1 MLGGALTS
9 CIDEDIDDC
18 FSINRLTLSYKG
30 DGTTEIF
37 PDKICRVEMYVFDA
51 ENKCVNSHTLSDDEL
66 ASRTALLPPLK
77 AGDYRI
83 VCVGNTHHT
92 RVEGLTT
99 CDFNKIVF
107 ADGDYFAGKQVSGND
122 SLYHASTSYTVLPFT
137 GREEDDQTKTI
148 EFASSH
154 YDLFVEVVGIP
165 AVGKRA
171 GSLPVLEICGVSPCT
186 DFENRA
192 CGEATDYLLETTYE
206 SGKKLLTARA
216 NIMRH
221 MNHRDV
227 NVCLRQA
234 SGEELLAEINRDWCL
249 AAKGMGCHEC
259 VDVCNY
265 EALELGADN
274 VPVVDVD
281 ACNGCGACELACISL
296 SAGSITAGAT
306 DRAIVVRPTEE
317 VEA

>member
-1 MLGGALTS
+1 MKLTSIVFCLALLGGALTS

-148 EFASSH
+148 EFVRRSGWDSRC
-154 YDLFVEVVGIP
+154 
-165 AVGKRA
+165 GKTCRFIA
-171 GSLPVLEICGVSPCT
+171 CT
-186 DFENRA
+186 
-192 CGEATDYLLETTYE
+192 
-206 SGKKLLTARA
+206 
-216 NIMRH
+216 
-221 MNHRDV
+221 
-227 NVCLRQA
+227 
-234 SGEELLAEINRDWCL
+234 
-249 AAKGMGCHEC
+249 
-259 VDVCNY
+259 
-265 EALELGADN
+265 
-274 VPVVDVD
+274 
-281 ACNGCGACELACISL
+281 
-296 SAGSITAGAT
+296 
-306 DRAIVVRPTEE
+306 
-317 VEA
+317 

>member
-1 MLGGALTS
+1 M
-9 CIDEDIDDC
+9 
-18 FSINRLTLSYKG
+18 
-30 DGTTEIF
+30 
-37 PDKICRVEMYVFDA
+37 
-51 ENKCVNSHTLSDDEL
+51 
-66 ASRTALLPPLK
+66 
-77 AGDYRI
+77 
-83 VCVGNTHHT
+83 
-92 RVEGLTT
+92 EGLTT

-206 SGKKLLTARA
+206 SGK
-216 NIMRH
+216 N
-221 MNHRDV
+221 
-227 NVCLRQA
+227 C
-234 SGEELLAEINRDWCL
+234 
-249 AAKGMGCHEC
+249 
-259 VDVCNY
+259 
-265 EALELGADN
+265 
-274 VPVVDVD
+274 
-281 ACNGCGACELACISL
+281 
-296 SAGSITAGAT
+296 
-306 DRAIVVRPTEE
+306 
-317 VEA
+317 